1 MSGSAMNRVLRVNM
15 QTGVATYQDVP
26 ESDRLLGGRGLTSR
40 IVGWEVNPECHPLGP
55 DNKLVIAPGLLAG
68 TAAPSSGRIS
78 IGAKS
83 PLTGGIKESNGGGVV
98 AGKLARLGIKAV
110 VVEGQ
115 PEGEE
120 LHLLLINRLG
130 AQLLPADD
138 LREVGVY
145 DATSRLQK
153 RYGEKVGVLLIGP
166 AGERLM
172 SAAGITNT
180 DVDGTPS
187 RYCGRGGLGAV
198 MGSKRLKAI
207 VVDDAG
213 CEPPVLHDPA
223 AFKTAVREV
232 VDAIRETPQ
241 TAEVYPK
248 YGTAAMVGILEAMG
262 GLPTRNFQTGHFEQ
276 AEAIGGEKLRETILA
291 RGGQPTH
298 ACMPGCSIRCSNIYH
313 DAHGRVLVSP
323 LEYETIGLFGS
334 NCGIGDLD
342 KIAELNRLC
351 NDYGVDTIETG
362 GAVAIA
368 MEAGLAPFGDADG
381 AIRLVEEIGKGS
393 ILGRVLGQG
402 GAVTGRVLGIT
413 NVPVVKGQIM
423 PSYDPR
429 AVKGLGVTYATSP
442 MGADH
447 TAGQTIRAQV
457 DHRSA
462 AGQAEASRNAQINAT
477 IYDCLGVCLFVGP
490 AVKTSLELLSA
501 LVNARYGT
509 AWSGEDLRQMA
520 LETLHT
526 ELAFNRAAGF
536 GPADDR
542 LPEYMTRQANPA
554 SGTVFDVPAEELDSL
569 FKR

>member
-1 MSGSAMNRVLRVNM
+1 MNRILRVDM
-15 QTGVATYQDVP
+15 QAGKAAYHEVP
-26 ESDRLLGGRGLTSR
+26 EDDRLLGGRVLTSR
-40 IVGWEVNPECHPLGP
+40 IVAWEVEPGCHPLGP
-55 DNKLVIAPGLLAG
+55 ANKLVIAPGLLAG
-68 TAAPSSGRIS
+68 TSAPSSGRIS

-110 VVEGQ
+110 VVEGR
-115 PEGEE
+115 PAGGK
-120 LHLLLINRLG
+120 LFLLLINRQG
-130 AQLLPADD
+130 VQLLPADD

-145 DATSRLQK
+145 EAASRLRE
-153 RYGEKVGVLLIGP
+153 RYGKKVGVLLIGP

-180 DVDGTPS
+180 DVDGIPS

-198 MGSKRLKAI
+198 MGSKGLKAV

-213 CEPPVLHDPA
+213 CEPPALQDPK
-223 AFKTAVREV
+223 AFHAAVREV
-232 VDAIRETPQ
+232 MEVIRETPQ
-241 TAEVYPK
+241 TAEVYPE
-248 YGTAAMVGILEAMG
+248 YGTAAMVAILEAMG
-262 GLPTRNFQTGHFEQ
+262 GLPTHNFRTGHFEQ
-276 AEAIGGEKLRETILA
+276 AEAIGGERLRETILA

-298 ACMPGCSIRCSNIYH
+298 ACMPGCPIRCSNIYH
-313 DAHGRVLVSP
+313 DAGGRVLVSP

-334 NCGIGDLD
+334 NCEIGDLD

-362 GAVAIA
+362 GAVAIT
-368 MEAGLAPFGDADG
+368 MEAGLVPFGDADG

-393 ILGRVLGQG
+393 IMGMVLGQG
-402 GAVTGRVLGIT
+402 GAVTGRVLGVT
-413 NVPVVKGQIM
+413 DVPAVKGQIM

-447 TAGQTIRAQV
+447 TAGNTVRARIDQ
-457 DHRSA
+457 RSP
-462 AGQAEASRNAQINAT
+462 AGQVEVSRNAQINAT
-477 IYDCLGVCLFVGP
+477 IYDYLGMCLFVGP
-490 AVKTSLELLSA
+490 AVKTRLELLEA
-501 LVNARYGT
+501 LVNARYGA
-509 AWSGEDLRQMA
+509 AWSTEDLRRVA
-520 LETLHT
+520 LETLQT

-542 LPEYMTRQANPA
+542 LPEYMTRQVNPA
-554 SGTVFDVPAEELDSL
+554 SGTVFDVPAEELDGL
-569 FKR
+569 FGR

>member
-145 DATSRLQK
+145 DATARLQK
-153 RYGEKVGVLLIGP
+153 RYGEKVGVLLIGT

-213 CEPPVLHDPA
+213 CEPLVLHDPA

-248 YGTAAMVGILEAMG
+248 YGTAAMVAILEAMG

-402 GAVTGRVLGIT
+402 GAVTGRVLGVT

-462 AGQAEASRNAQINAT
+462 AGQSEASRNAQINAT

-490 AVKTSLELLSA
+490 AVKTRLELLSA

-542 LPEYMTRQANPA
+542 LPEYMTRQVNPA
-554 SGTVFDVPAEELDSL
+554 SGTVFDVPAEELDGL
-569 FKR
+569 F